1 MTSLS
6 NALAMGCFPKAKN
19 HASRMAFR
27 KNSFGRRPGTP
38 SRRGGKRTDDKEN
51 VEVVCRLCP
60 YKGND
65 PCVIPIDDEHVR
77 FVQPASMQSRNGIPL
92 EATYEFS
99 YVFDDSDSQRVVFE
113 RTALDLI
120 ENLIRGKNSLLFTYG
135 VTGSGKTYTMTGNT
149 EEESIGILPRTLDVI
164 FNSLI
169 NRADKCVFKP
179 DGRNGFIVRDEFES
193 ALARRRLEL
202 ERSDNG
208 VELANRYV
216 ERRRVSGANPDL
228 ACAIFVSYIEIYNE
242 VCYDLLEKPLLKS
255 DGSKTLS
262 GKDIRLGANNMFY
275 VSNATE
281 IEVDSS
287 DEALEQ
293 FYRGQE
299 RRRVGDTLLNKQ
311 SSRSHSIFNIRVVMA
326 PYLPDTCYPDADPTK
341 IHVSQLSLVDLAGS
355 ERTKRTGNE
364 GARLI
369 ESSKINQGLSVLRQ
383 CFEKLRDNQLRDK
396 AAAISY
402 RESKITHLFKNS
414 FEGTGKVRMII
425 CLNPRPE
432 DFGENQGV
440 LKFAQVS
447 KDIAVSEGNEVMPPF
462 ESGFPVSRRNFLKW
476 LNELG
481 PLHISDKAMPSFPS
495 PPPFSVSGSEDTKS
509 IARLR
514 QYYQHCAQEYSSLHA
529 VFERKTAEMEQHLQR
544 ALCTVDL
551 QEVRIQELEAERDE
565 TERLLSTLTYKLKQM
580 RRENLTLRQRL
591 EHCESEETEKL
602 NQEEEHR
609 RRERLYQ
616 EQLRKKEKTLH
627 QVREICERPLVSS
640 TKHFKSIENIH
651 NMAAAD
657 GGSSISDAKTT
668 QNEELSTPHRV
679 ALARQKWEARTA
691 NQNASTKAH
700 IGYYNGRFHR
710 RSKSANCRVIDHQ
723 PRNRIPEG
731 TILQPRMPK
740 FSKTTNKL
748 SVEELRKCSD
758 YVLTHQ
764 EVDPKGYLT
773 TQVVKGECIPTA
785 GGGTAVRFNDV
796 ERLSHESPNV

>member
-1 MTSLS
+1 MV
-6 NALAMGCFPKAKN
+6 N
-19 HASRMAFR
+19 SR
-27 KNSFGRRPGTP
+27 KRPGTP
-38 SRRGGKRTDDKEN
+38 SRRGGKRTDHKEN

-60 YKGND
+60 YKGDD

-77 FVQPASMQSRNGIPL
+77 FVQPASMQSRNGVPL

-169 NRADKCVFKP
+169 NRVDKCVFKP
-179 DGRNGFIVRDEFES
+179 DGRNGFNVRDEFES

-202 ERSDNG
+202 ERSDIG

-228 ACAIFVSYIEIYNE
+228 ACAVFVSYIEIYNE
-242 VCYDLLEKPLLKS
+242 VCYDLLEEPLLKA
-255 DGSKTLS
+255 DGTRTLS
-262 GKDIRLGANNMFY
+262 GKDIKLGANNMFY
-275 VSNATE
+275 VGNTTE
-281 IEVDSS
+281 VEVDSS

-326 PYLPDTCYPDADPTK
+326 SCLPNTCYPDADPTK

-369 ESSKINQGLSVLRQ
+369 ESGKINQGLSVLRQ

-396 AAAISY
+396 AVAVSY
-402 RESKITHLFKNS
+402 RESKITHLFKNF

-425 CLNPRPE
+425 CLNPKPE
-432 DFGENQGV
+432 DFSENQGV
-440 LKFAQVS
+440 LNFAQLS
-447 KDIAVSEGNEVMPPF
+447 KDIAVSEGNEIMPPS
-462 ESGFPVSRRNFLKW
+462 ESGFPVSRRDFLKW

-481 PLHISDKAMPSFPS
+481 PIHASKKTVLSFPS
-495 PPPFSVSGSEDTKS
+495 PPPFTVSGSADAES

-514 QYYQHCAQEYSSLHA
+514 DYYQHSAQEYSSLHA
-529 VFERKTAEMEQHLQR
+529 IFERRAAEMEQHLQR

-551 QEVRIQELEAERDE
+551 QEVRIQQLEAERDE
-565 TERLLSTLTYKLKQM
+565 TERLLSTLTYKMKQM
-580 RRENLTLRQRL
+580 RHENLNLRQRL
-591 EHCESEETEKL
+591 ERCESEENEKL

-640 TKHFKSIENIH
+640 TRRFKSIENIH
-651 NMAAAD
+651 NTVTVD
-657 GGSSISDAKTT
+657 GGDLISDAKTAP
-668 QNEELSTPHRV
+668 NEELSTPHRV

-691 NQNASTKAH
+691 NQNALAKTRT
-700 IGYYNGRFHR
+700 GYYNARFHR
-710 RSKSANCRVIDHQ
+710 RSKSANSRVIDHQ

-740 FSKTTNKL
+740 FSKTRNKL
-748 SVEELRKCSD
+748 SAEELKKCSD

-764 EVDPKGYLT
+764 EVDKEGHLT

-796 ERLSHESPNV
+796 ERLSHESPKV

>member
-1 MTSLS
+1 MNS
-6 NALAMGCFPKAKN
+6 M
-19 HASRMAFR
+19 SRRA
-27 KNSFGRRPGTP
+27 GTP
-38 SRRGGKRTDDKEN
+38 SRRGGKRMDNKEN

-77 FVQPASMQSRNGIPL
+77 FVQPSTMQSRNGIPL

-99 YVFDDSDSQRVVFE
+99 YVFDESDSQRVVFE

-135 VTGSGKTYTMTGNT
+135 ITGSGKTYTMTGNT

-169 NRADKCVFKP
+169 NRVDKCVFKP

-193 ALARRRLEL
+193 AIARRRLEL
-202 ERSDNG
+202 EHSDNG
-208 VELANRYV
+208 VELANRYI

-228 ACAIFVSYIEIYNE
+228 ACAVFVSYIEIYNE
-242 VCYDLLEKPLLKS
+242 VCYDLLEEPLLKA
-255 DGSKTLS
+255 DGTRTLS
-262 GKDIRLGANNMFY
+262 GKDIRLDANNMFY
-275 VSNATE
+275 VGNAIE
-281 IEVDSS
+281 VEVDSS

-326 PYLPDTCYPDADPTK
+326 PYLSNTCYPDADPTK

-432 DFGENQGV
+432 DFNENQGV
-440 LKFAQVS
+440 LNFAQLS
-447 KDIAVSEGNEVMPPF
+447 KDIAVPEGNEVMPPSQ
-462 ESGFPVSRRNFLKW
+462 SGFPISRRDFLKW
-476 LNELG
+476 LSGLG
-481 PLHISDKAMPSFPS
+481 PVHISNKEALSFPS
-495 PPPFSVSGSEDTKS
+495 PPPFNISGSEDAQS
-509 IARLR
+509 ITRLR
-514 QYYQHCAQEYSSLHA
+514 DYYQHSAQHYNSLH
-529 VFERKTAEMEQHLQR
+529 VIFERKTTEMEQQLQR

-551 QEVRIQELEAERDE
+551 QEVRIQELEAEKDE
-565 TERLLSTLTYKLKQM
+565 TERLLSSLTYKLKQM
-580 RRENLTLRQRL
+580 QRENLTLRQRL
-591 EHCESEETEKL
+591 ERCESEENDKL

-640 TKHFKSIENIH
+640 TKRFKSIENIH
-651 NMAAAD
+651 NTTTAD
-657 GGSSISDAKTT
+657 DGDTINNDKTI
-668 QNEELSTPHRV
+668 QNEESTPHRV

-691 NQNASTKAH
+691 NDNDLTKTRT
-700 IGYYNGRFHR
+700 GYYNARFHR
-710 RSKSANCRVIDHQ
+710 RSKSANCRMIDHQ

-731 TILQPRMPK
+731 TIFQPRMPK

-748 SVEELRKCSD
+748 SAEKLKKCSD

-764 EVDPKGYLT
+764 EVNREGYLT

-796 ERLSHESPNV
+796 ERLSHESPKV

>member
-1 MTSLS
+1 ML
-6 NALAMGCFPKAKN
+6 
-19 HASRMAFR
+19 R
-27 KNSFGRRPGTP
+27 KRAGTP
-38 SRRGGKRTDDKEN
+38 SRRGGKRTDNKEN

-60 YKGND
+60 YKGDD
-65 PCVIPIDDEHVR
+65 PCLIPIDDEHVR
-77 FVQPASMQSRNGIPL
+77 FVQPASMQSRNGIQV
-92 EATYEFS
+92 ETVYKFS
-99 YVFDDSDSQRVVFE
+99 YVFDENDSQRVVFE
-113 RTALDLI
+113 CTALDLI

-169 NRADKCVFKP
+169 NRIDKCVFKP
-179 DGRNGFIVRDEFES
+179 DGRNGFTVRDELES
-193 ALARRRLEL
+193 AIARRRLEL

-208 VELANRYV
+208 MELANRYV

-228 ACAIFVSYIEIYNE
+228 ACAVFVSYIEIYNE
-242 VCYDLLEKPLLKS
+242 VCYDLLEEPLLKA
-255 DGSKTLS
+255 DGTKTLS
-262 GKDIRLGANNMFY
+262 GKDIKLGANNMFY
-275 VSNATE
+275 VGNITE
-281 IEVDSS
+281 VEVDSS

-326 PYLPDTCYPDADPTK
+326 PCLPDTCYPDSDPTK

-369 ESSKINQGLSVLRQ
+369 ESGKINQGLSVLRQ

-396 AAAISY
+396 AVTISY
-402 RESKITHLFKNS
+402 RDSKITHLFKNT

-425 CLNPRPE
+425 CLNPKPE
-432 DFGENQGV
+432 DFNENQGV
-440 LKFAQVS
+440 LNFAQLS
-447 KDIAVSEGNEVMPPF
+447 KDIAVSEGNEVLPPSQ
-462 ESGFPVSRRNFLKW
+462 SGFPISRRDFLKW
-476 LNELG
+476 LNKLG
-481 PLHISDKAMPSFPS
+481 SIHIPDKEVLSFPS
-495 PPPFSVSGSEDTKS
+495 PPPFTISDSEDAES

-514 QYYQHCAQEYSSLHA
+514 DYYQHIAQERGSLQEI
-529 VFERKTAEMEQHLQR
+529 FERKAAEMEQQLQR

-551 QEVRIQELEAERDE
+551 QEVRIEELEAERDE
-565 TERLLSTLTYKLKQM
+565 TERLLSTLTYKLKQL
-580 RRENLTLRQRL
+580 RRENFVLRQRL
-591 EHCESEETEKL
+591 EHCELEENDKL

-627 QVREICERPLVSS
+627 QVREICERPLISS
-640 TKHFKSIENIH
+640 TKRFKSIENIH
-651 NMAAAD
+651 NTTTAD
-657 GGSSISDAKTT
+657 DVDLVNNDKTT
-668 QNEELSTPHRV
+668 QNEELPTPHRV

-691 NQNASTKAH
+691 NQNASVKTRT
-700 IGYYNGRFHR
+700 GYYNTRFHR

-740 FSKTTNKL
+740 FCRTTNKL
-748 SVEELRKCSD
+748 NAEDLKKCSD

-764 EVDPKGYLT
+764 EVDQKGCLT
-773 TQVVKGECIPTA
+773 THVVK
-785 GGGTAVRFNDV
+785 VFF
-796 ERLSHESPNV
+796 

>member
-1 MTSLS
+1 MSS
-6 NALAMGCFPKAKN
+6 
-19 HASRMAFR
+19 SRKRA
-27 KNSFGRRPGTP
+27 GTP
-38 SRRGGKRTDDKEN
+38 SRRGGKRTDNKEN

-60 YKGND
+60 YEGTD
-65 PCVIPIDDEHVR
+65 PCLIPIDDEHVR
-77 FVQPASMQSRNGIPL
+77 FVQPTSIQSRNGMQL
-92 EATYEFS
+92 ETTFKFS
-99 YVFDDSDSQRVVFE
+99 YVFDDTDSQRVVFE

-169 NRADKCVFKP
+169 NRVDKCVFKP
-179 DGRNGFIVRDEFES
+179 DGRNGFTVRDEFES
-193 ALARRRLEL
+193 AIARRRLEL
-202 ERSDNG
+202 ERSDNEI
-208 VELANRYV
+208 ELTNRYV

-228 ACAIFVSYIEIYNE
+228 ACAVFVSYIEIYNE
-242 VCYDLLEKPLLKS
+242 VCYDLLEEPVIKA
-255 DGSKTLS
+255 DGTKTVS
-262 GKDIRLGANNMFY
+262 GKDIKLGANNIFY
-275 VSNATE
+275 VGNATE
-281 IEVDSS
+281 VEVDSS

-326 PYLPDTCYPDADPTK
+326 PCLPDTCYPDSDPTK
-341 IHVSQLSLVDLAGS
+341 IYISQLSLVDLAGS

-396 AAAISY
+396 AGAVSY
-402 RESKITHLFKNS
+402 RESKITHLFKNF

-425 CLNPRPE
+425 CLNPKPE
-432 DFGENQGV
+432 DFNENQGV
-440 LKFAQVS
+440 LNFAQLS
-447 KDIAVSEGNEVMPPF
+447 KDIVVSEGNEVMPPS

-476 LNELG
+476 LHELG
-481 PLHISDKAMPSFPS
+481 PIHISNKEVLSFPP
-495 PPPFSVSGSEDTKS
+495 PPPFNISGSGDSES

-514 QYYQHCAQEYSSLHA
+514 NYYQHIAQEYNSLQTT
-529 VFERKTAEMEQHLQR
+529 FEHKVIEVEQQLQR

-551 QEVRIQELEAERDE
+551 QEMRIEELEAEKDE
-565 TERLLSTLTYKLKQM
+565 TERLLSALTHKLKQM

-591 EHCESEETEKL
+591 EHCESEENDKL

-616 EQLRKKEKTLH
+616 EQLRKKDKTLH
-627 QVREICERPLVSS
+627 QVREICERPLVCSS
-640 TKHFKSIENIH
+640 TKRFKSIENIH
-651 NMAAAD
+651 NAAVAD
-657 GGSSISDAKTT
+657 EVDLISDDKIIK
-668 QNEELSTPHRV
+668 NEELSTPHRV
-679 ALARQKWEARTA
+679 ALARQKWEARAA
-691 NQNASTKAH
+691 NQNTSTKTRT
-700 IGYYNGRFHR
+700 GYYNSRFHR

-731 TILQPRMPK
+731 TIMQPRMPK

-748 SVEELRKCSD
+748 SAEELKKCSD

-764 EVDPKGYLT
+764 EVDQKGCLT
-773 TQVVKGECIPTA
+773 THVVKGECIPTS
-785 GGGTAVRFNDV
+785 GGGTAVRFNDI
-796 ERLSHESPNV
+796 ERLSHESPKV

>member
-1 MTSLS
+1 MPS
-6 NALAMGCFPKAKN
+6 
-19 HASRMAFR
+19 SRKRA
-27 KNSFGRRPGTP
+27 GTP
-38 SRRGGKRTDDKEN
+38 SRRGGKRMDDKEN

-65 PCVIPIDDEHVR
+65 PCLIPIDDEHVR
-77 FVQPASMQSRNGIPL
+77 FVQPASLQSRNGIPL
-92 EATYEFS
+92 ETTYKFS
-99 YVFDDSDSQRVVFE
+99 YIFDDSDSQRVVFE

-179 DGRNGFIVRDEFES
+179 DGRNSFTVRDEFES

-202 ERSDNG
+202 ECSDNG

-228 ACAIFVSYIEIYNE
+228 ACAVFVSYIEIYNE
-242 VCYDLLEKPLLKS
+242 VCYDLLDEPLLKA
-255 DGSKTLS
+255 DGTRTLS
-262 GKDIRLGANNMFY
+262 GKDIKLGANNIFY
-275 VSNATE
+275 VGNATE
-281 IEVDSS
+281 VEVDSS

-311 SSRSHSIFNIRVVMA
+311 SSRSHSVFNVRVVMA
-326 PYLPDTCYPDADPTK
+326 PCLPDTCYPVADPAQ

-364 GARLI
+364 GARLV

-402 RESKITHLFKNS
+402 RESKITHLFKNF

-432 DFGENQGV
+432 DFSENQGV
-440 LKFAQVS
+440 LNFAQLS
-447 KDIAVSEGNEVMPPF
+447 KDIAVSEGNEVMPPA
-462 ESGFPVSRRNFLKW
+462 ESGFPISRRSFLKW

-481 PLHISDKAMPSFPS
+481 SIHISNKDLSFPP
-495 PPPFSVSGSEDTKS
+495 PPPFSISGSDDAES
-509 IARLR
+509 IVRLR
-514 QYYQHCAQEYSSLHA
+514 DYYHRIAQEHSSLFA
-529 VFERKTAEMEQHLQR
+529 VFERKASEMEQHLQR

-565 TERLLSTLTYKLKQM
+565 TERLLSTVNSKLKQM
-580 RRENLTLRQRL
+580 RRENLALRQRL
-591 EHCESEETEKL
+591 ERCELEENDKL

-627 QVREICERPLVSS
+627 QVREICERPHILSN
-640 TKHFKSIENIH
+640 KRFKSIENIH
-651 NMAAAD
+651 GMTKSDD
-657 GGSSISDAKTT
+657 GDSSNDDKLRENDES
-668 QNEELSTPHRV
+668 SVPHRV

-691 NQNASTKAH
+691 NQNAATKNRP
-700 IGYYNGRFHR
+700 GYYNARFHR

-731 TILQPRMPK
+731 TIMQPRMSK
-740 FSKTTNKL
+740 FSKITNKL
-748 SVEELRKCSD
+748 SAEELKKCSD

-764 EVDPKGYLT
+764 EIDHQGCLT
-773 TQVVKGECIPTA
+773 TRVVKGECIPTA

-796 ERLSHESPNV
+796 ERLSHESPKI

>member
-1 MTSLS
+1 MV
-6 NALAMGCFPKAKN
+6 N
-19 HASRMAFR
+19 SR
-27 KNSFGRRPGTP
+27 KRPGTP
-38 SRRGGKRTDDKEN
+38 SRRGGKRTDHKEN

-77 FVQPASMQSRNGIPL
+77 FVQPASIQSRNGVPL

-169 NRADKCVFKP
+169 NRVDKCVFKP
-179 DGRNGFIVRDEFES
+179 DGRNGFNVRDEFES

-202 ERSDNG
+202 EHSDNG
-208 VELANRYV
+208 IELANRYV

-228 ACAIFVSYIEIYNE
+228 ACAVFVSYIEIYNE
-242 VCYDLLEKPLLKS
+242 VCYDLLEEPLLKA
-255 DGSKTLS
+255 DGTRTLS
-262 GKDIRLGANNMFY
+262 GKDIKLGANNMFY
-275 VSNATE
+275 VGNTTE
-281 IEVDSS
+281 VEVDSS

-326 PYLPDTCYPDADPTK
+326 PCLLNTCYPDTDPTK

-369 ESSKINQGLSVLRQ
+369 ESGKINQGLSVLRQ

-396 AAAISY
+396 AVAISY
-402 RESKITHLFKNS
+402 RESKITHLFKNF

-425 CLNPRPE
+425 CLNPKPE
-432 DFGENQGV
+432 DFNENQGV
-440 LKFAQVS
+440 LNFAQLS
-447 KDIAVSEGNEVMPPF
+447 KDIAVLEGNEIMPPS
-462 ESGFPVSRRNFLKW
+462 ESGFPVSRRDFLKW

-481 PLHISDKAMPSFPS
+481 PIHASKKPVLSFPS
-495 PPPFSVSGSEDTKS
+495 PPPFSVSGPEDAES

-514 QYYQHCAQEYSSLHA
+514 EYYQHSAQEYSSLNA
-529 VFERKTAEMEQHLQR
+529 VFERRAAEMEQHLQR

-551 QEVRIQELEAERDE
+551 QEVRIQQLEAERDE
-565 TERLLSTLTYKLKQM
+565 TERLLSTLTYKMKQM
-580 RRENLTLRQRL
+580 RHENLNLRQRL
-591 EHCESEETEKL
+591 DRCESEENEKL

-609 RRERLYQ
+609 RREKLYQ

-640 TKHFKSIENIH
+640 TRRFKSIENIH
-651 NMAAAD
+651 NAATVD
-657 GGSSISDAKTT
+657 GDNLVVDATIV

-691 NQNASTKAH
+691 NQNALAKTRT
-700 IGYYNGRFHR
+700 GYYNARFHR
-710 RSKSANCRVIDHQ
+710 RSKSANSRVIDHQ

-740 FSKTTNKL
+740 FSKTRNKL
-748 SVEELRKCSD
+748 SAEELKKCSN

-764 EVDPKGYLT
+764 EIDKEGCLT

-796 ERLSHESPNV
+796 ERLSHESPKV